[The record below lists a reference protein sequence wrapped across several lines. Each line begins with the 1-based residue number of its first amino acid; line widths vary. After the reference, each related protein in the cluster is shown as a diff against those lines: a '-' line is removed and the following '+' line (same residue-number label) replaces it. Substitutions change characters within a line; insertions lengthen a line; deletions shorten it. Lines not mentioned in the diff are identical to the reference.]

1 MFRENCILGIYDALA
16 GGEYNS
22 QTNISGGHMRAV
34 MVANPK
40 GGAGKTTLA
49 TNLSGYFANQG
60 KTTTLC
66 DLDRQQSALRWM
78 AFRDPAL
85 PAVTGYFAG
94 NQISLSLPKEADWVV
109 VDAPAGLQGYKL
121 TDYLRAVDKVV
132 VPLVP
137 SVFDMAATEDF
148 LNSIRNE
155 MRGHRGKVGIVA
167 MRVDPRT
174 KAAAMLEEFLQHF
187 DIPIVAYLR
196 NTQNYVNV
204 AAAGMTVFDP
214 PKARHKRDIEQWAP
228 LLEWLGK

>member
-1 MFRENCILGIYDALA
+1 
-16 GGEYNS
+16 
-22 QTNISGGHMRAV
+22 MRAV
-34 MVANPK
+34 LVANPK

-60 KTTTLC
+60 RKTTLC

-85 PAVTGYFAG
+85 PPVTGYYAG
-94 NQISLSLPKEADWVV
+94 NQISLNLPREADWVV
-109 VDAPAGLQGYKL
+109 IDAPAGLQGYKL
-121 TDYLRAVDKVV
+121 SDYLRAADKVL

-155 MRGHRGKVGIVA
+155 IRGQRGKVGIVA

-174 KAAAMLEEFLQHF
+174 RAAGMLEEFLKHF

-204 AAAGMTVFDP
+204 AAAGATLFDP
-214 PKARHKRDIEQWAP
+214 PRARHRRDVEQWAP
-228 LLEWLGK
+228 LLEWLEK

>member
-1 MFRENCILGIYDALA
+1 
-16 GGEYNS
+16 
-22 QTNISGGHMRAV
+22 MRAV
-34 MVANPK
+34 LVANPK

-49 TNLSGYFANQG
+49 TNLSGHFANQG
-60 KTTTLC
+60 KVTTLC

-85 PAVTGYFAG
+85 PQVSGYYGG
-94 NQISLSLPKEADWVV
+94 NQISLSLPREADWVV

-121 TDYLRAVDKVV
+121 SDYIRAVDRVV

-148 LNSIRNE
+148 LNSIRSE
-155 MRGHRGKVGIVA
+155 IRGQRAKVAIVA

-174 KAAAMLEEFLQHF
+174 RAAAMLEEFLTHF
-187 DIPIVAYLR
+187 DLPIVAYLR

-204 AAAGMTVFDP
+204 AAAGATVFDP
-214 PKARHKRDIEQWAP
+214 PRARNKKDIEQWRT
-228 LLEWLGK
+228 LLEWLEN

>member
-1 MFRENCILGIYDALA
+1 
-16 GGEYNS
+16 
-22 QTNISGGHMRAV
+22 MRAV
-34 MVANPK
+34 LVANPK

-49 TNLSGYFANQG
+49 TNLSGYFANKGQ
-60 KTTTLC
+60 KTTLC
-66 DLDRQQSALRWM
+66 DLDRQQSSLRWM

-85 PAVTGYFAG
+85 PSITGYFAG
-94 NQISLSLPKEADWVV
+94 NQISLNLPKEADWVV

-121 TDYLRAVDKVV
+121 SDYLRSVDKVL

-148 LNSIRNE
+148 LNSIRGE
-155 MRGHRGKVGIVA
+155 IRGQRVKVGIVA

-174 KAAAMLEEFLQHF
+174 KAAGMLQEFLTHF

-204 AAAGMTVFDP
+204 AAAGGTVFDP
-214 PKARHKRDIEQWAP
+214 PRAKHRKDLEQWSS
-228 LLEWLGK
+228 LVDWVEKK

>member
-1 MFRENCILGIYDALA
+1 
-16 GGEYNS
+16 
-22 QTNISGGHMRAV
+22 MRAV
-34 MVANPK
+34 LVANPK

-60 KTTTLC
+60 KKTTLC
-66 DLDRQQSALRWM
+66 DLDRQQSSLRWM
-78 AFRDPAL
+78 AFRAPEL
-85 PAVTGYFAG
+85 PAITGYFAG
-94 NQISLSLPKEADWVV
+94 NQIGLNLPREADWVV

-121 TDYLRAVDKVV
+121 SDYLRTVDKVL

-155 MRGHRGKVGIVA
+155 VRGVRMKVGIVA

-174 KAAAMLEEFLQHF
+174 KAASMLEEFLKHF

-204 AAAGMTVFDP
+204 AAAGGTVFDP
-214 PKARHKRDIEQWAP
+214 PRARHRRDIDQWSS
-228 LLEWLGK
+228 LVEWVQKK

>member
-1 MFRENCILGIYDALA
+1 
-16 GGEYNS
+16 
-22 QTNISGGHMRAV
+22 MRAV

-49 TNLSGYFANQG
+49 TNLSGYFAGQG
-60 KTTTLC
+60 HRVTLC

-78 AFRDPAL
+78 AFRDAAL
-85 PAVTGYFAG
+85 PPVTGYFAG
-94 NQISLSLPKEADWVV
+94 NQIALSMPKDADWVV

-121 TDYLRAVDKVV
+121 SDYLRAADKVV

-148 LNSIRNE
+148 LVSIRGE
-155 MRGHRGKVGIVA
+155 LREVRGKIGIVA

-174 KAAAMLEEFLQHF
+174 RAAAMLEEFLRHF
-187 DIPIVAYLR
+187 DIPILTYLR

-204 AAAGMTVFDP
+204 AASGLTVFDP
-214 PKARHKRDIEQWAP
+214 PRARYKRDLEQWAP
-228 LLEWLGK
+228 LLEWLQAD

>member
-1 MFRENCILGIYDALA
+1 
-16 GGEYNS
+16 
-22 QTNISGGHMRAV
+22 MRAV
-34 MVANPK
+34 LVANPK

-60 KTTTLC
+60 KKTTLC
-66 DLDRQQSALRWM
+66 DLDRQQSSLRWM
-78 AFRDPAL
+78 AFRDPVL
-85 PAVTGYFAG
+85 PAITGYYGG
-94 NQISLSLPKEADWVV
+94 NQISLNLPREADWVV

-121 TDYLRAVDKVV
+121 SDYLRTVDKVL

-148 LNSIRNE
+148 LNTV
-155 MRGHRGKVGIVA
+155 RGEVRGVRAKVGIVA

-174 KAAAMLEEFLQHF
+174 KAASMLEEFLRHF

-204 AAAGMTVFDP
+204 AAAGATVFDP
-214 PKARHKRDIEQWAP
+214 PKAKHRRDLEQWSS
-228 LLEWLGK
+228 LISWLEKK

>member
-1 MFRENCILGIYDALA
+1 
-16 GGEYNS
+16 
-22 QTNISGGHMRAV
+22 MRAV
-34 MVANPK
+34 LVANPK

-60 KTTTLC
+60 RSITLC

-78 AFRDPAL
+78 AFRAPEM
-85 PAVTGYFAG
+85 PVVNGYFAG
-94 NQISLSLPKEADWVV
+94 NQISANLPRDADWVV

-121 TDYLRAVDKVV
+121 SDYLRVVDKVL

-148 LNSIRNE
+148 LNVIRNE
-155 MRGHRGKVGIVA
+155 IRGHRQKVGIVA

-174 KAAAMLEEFLQHF
+174 RAAGMLEEFLKHF
-187 DIPIVAYLR
+187 DLPIVAYLR

-204 AAAGMTVFDP
+204 AAAGATLFDP
-214 PKARHKRDIEQWAP
+214 PRARHRRDIEQWSGMVSW
-228 LLEWLGK
+228 LEE

>member
-1 MFRENCILGIYDALA
+1 
-16 GGEYNS
+16 
-22 QTNISGGHMRAV
+22 MRAV
-34 MVANPK
+34 LVANPK

-60 KTTTLC
+60 HKTTLC
-66 DLDRQQSALRWM
+66 DLDRQQSSLRWM

-85 PAVTGYFAG
+85 PAITGYFAG
-94 NQISLSLPKEADWVV
+94 NQISLNLPREADWVV

-121 TDYLRAVDKVV
+121 SDYLRAVDKVL

-155 MRGHRGKVGIVA
+155 IRGVRAKVGIVA

-174 KAAAMLEEFLQHF
+174 RAASMLEEFLTHF

-204 AAAGMTVFDP
+204 AAAGATVFDP
-214 PKARHKRDIEQWAP
+214 PRAKHRRDMAQWSSLIEWV
-228 LLEWLGK
+228 EKK

>member
-1 MFRENCILGIYDALA
+1 
-16 GGEYNS
+16 
-22 QTNISGGHMRAV
+22 MRAV
-34 MVANPK
+34 LVANPK

-49 TNLSGYFANQG
+49 TNLCGYFANQG
-60 KTTTLC
+60 KKTTLC
-66 DLDRQQSALRWM
+66 DLDRQQSSLRWM
-78 AFRDPAL
+78 AFREPSL
-85 PAVTGYFAG
+85 PAITGYYGG

-148 LNSIRNE
+148 LNSVRGD
-155 MRGHRGKVGIVA
+155 MRGMRGKLGIVA

-174 KAAAMLEEFLQHF
+174 KAATMLEEFLKHF

-204 AAAGMTVFDP
+204 AAAGATVFDP
-214 PKARHKRDIEQWAP
+214 PRAKHRRDLEQWAA
-228 LLEWLGK
+228 LTQWVEKK

>member
-1 MFRENCILGIYDALA
+1 
-16 GGEYNS
+16 
-22 QTNISGGHMRAV
+22 MRAV
-34 MVANPK
+34 LVANPK

-60 KTTTLC
+60 KRTTLC

-78 AFRDPAL
+78 AFRDPEL
-85 PAVTGYFAG
+85 PPVTGYFAG
-94 NQISLSLPKEADWVV
+94 NQISLNLPREADWVV

-148 LNSIRNE
+148 LNSIRGE
-155 MRGHRGKVGIVA
+155 IRGQRKKVGIVA

-174 KAAAMLEEFLQHF
+174 KAASMLEEFLTHF
-187 DIPIVAYLR
+187 DIPIVTYLR
-196 NTQNYVNV
+196 STQNYVNV
-204 AAAGMTVFDP
+204 AAAGATLFDP
-214 PKARHKRDIEQWAP
+214 PRAKHRRDVEQWAA
-228 LLEWLGK
+228 LTEWLEN

>member
-1 MFRENCILGIYDALA
+1 MTLQIYK
-16 GGEYNS
+16 GV
-22 QTNISGGHMRAV
+22 HMRAV
-34 MVANPK
+34 LVANPK

-49 TNLSGYFANQG
+49 TNLSGYFANKG
-60 KTTTLC
+60 KKTTLC
-66 DLDRQQSALRWM
+66 DLDRQQSSLRWM

-85 PAVTGYFAG
+85 AAITGYFAG
-94 NQISLSLPKEADWVV
+94 NQISLNLPKEADWVV

-121 TDYLRAVDKVV
+121 SDYLRTVDKVI

-148 LNSIRNE
+148 LNSIRSE
-155 MRGHRGKVGIVA
+155 IRGQRVKVGIVA

-174 KAAAMLEEFLQHF
+174 RAAGMLEEFLKHF

-204 AAAGMTVFDP
+204 AAAAATVFDP
-214 PKARHKRDIEQWAP
+214 PRPRHKRD
-228 LLEWLGK
+228 LE